1 MLYLQ
6 QWEKNEMKE
15 ECVLRVA
22 EDDIRRKQQ
31 KKLKKLERKS
41 HAKVCAWHDCKSNAV
56 SEVVQ
61 GTKPVCRCCSCAA
74 IAEAPA
80 MVGLEAPPG

>member
-1 MLYLQ
+1 MGNRRAEVLYLQ

-22 EDDIRRKQQ
+22 EDDVRRKQQ

-41 HAKVCAWHDCKSNAV
+41 HAKVCHHFLLELVACNDLIDTKDLWSN
-56 SEVVQ
+56 EM
-61 GTKPVCRCCSCAA
+61 
-74 IAEAPA
+74 PA
-80 MVGLEAPPG
+80 RRQRESG